1 MFYFFSVYEVYV
13 KEETAGS
20 EGRNDVTVVPS
31 LPSTN
36 DHQLIQVIMNGE
48 LTINFPLL
56 TVIINNVT
64 YVCVCNFLHHKY
76 FVQRF
81 GLICFQGDCMN
92 LNVAIDSEVIN
103 IDGAVTKFLGKD
115 AFKYKVKN

>member
-1 MFYFFSVYEVYV
+1 MTFYFSVYEVYV

-31 LPSTN
+31 LPSAN

-56 TVIINNVT
+56 TVIINNVSHA
-64 YVCVCNFLHHKY
+64 YAH
-76 FVQRF
+76 
-81 GLICFQGDCMN
+81 
-92 LNVAIDSEVIN
+92 AIFYIIN
-103 IDGAVTKFLGKD
+103 IS
-115 AFKYKVKN
+115 YKGSV

>member
-1 MFYFFSVYEVYV
+1 M

-36 DHQLIQVIMNGE
+36 DHQLIQVIMSGK

-56 TVIINNVT
+56 TIIINNIT
-64 YVCVCNFLHHKY
+64 RYMYCNFLHRKH
-76 FVQRF
+76 FLQRF
-81 GLICFQGDCMN
+81 NLICFQGDCMN

-115 AFKYKVKN
+115 AFKYKVKM